1 MVPPGDT
8 GIDPGAGTHPVAQ
21 ERGAAYGLVVTEAG
35 RDTAEE
41 REKGRGDVLKSVG
54 ACF

>member
-1 MVPPGDT
+1 MPD
-8 GIDPGAGTHPVAQ
+8 ILIAQ

-41 REKGRGDVLKSVG
+41 REKGMEDVLKSG
-54 ACF
+54 DACF